1 MIKNIISL
9 SLFFIF
15 SISVFAQIPAGYYDS
30 AIGKKQAELKTA
42 LHLKIK
48 NATVPS
54 YGSGA
59 GSTWAAF
66 AKTDVRPTD
75 GTVWDMYSNNHV
87 AFNGNS
93 AASGM
98 NIEHSFAKSWWGDG
112 RQAAQDVMHL
122 APSNTTANSAKGSWP
137 MAVVD
142 GTTTFDNGV
151 IKVGKSSSRA
161 GGVIDAWEPA
171 DEYKGDFSR
180 AYMYMV
186 TAYEDYSTLWTGN
199 SVNQLDNNTYPVFEQ
214 WTVDLLLKW
223 STQDPISQK
232 EITRNNE
239 VYKIQGNRNPYID
252 YPLMAEYVWGKL
264 TAVPFTPD
272 GNVNYPYLSSP
283 NNGAIV
289 DFGKVSYQKT
299 DTASILIK
307 ALNLTGNLTL
317 AINGTDA
324 TNFSVVNTTVS
335 KTDAESG
342 YKLIIN
348 YKAQTIGSQT
358 AQLSISGGGITA
370 TNIELKAI
378 SSDEFLAL
386 PANNITSTGFTANWT
401 LSANAT
407 SYNLN
412 VFTLKSEGVT
422 QPKTLLEE
430 SFTSGLPTGWTSE
443 GYSDNQTAGFMRLA
457 SSGSTGKIIFPAL
470 DLSSTGTILTVRAKQ
485 YVNDA
490 GAQLTATIDNQPLAI
505 WATTATDQDF
515 TISIPKLGMISKI
528 ALSAAAGS
536 RVYVDY
542 IKVETMGSVQ
552 TPVSVL
558 GYPKSIGNNLSYN
571 IEGLVADSTYYYTV
585 KPEGN
590 SAAISNQILVHTGL
604 TNDMQQ
610 PENNSVRWSVLSD
623 GVQIYNLPA
632 NSLFTVLDLTG
643 KKLQTQQPKTTEIKL
658 RLSTKGIYLLQIQNK
673 QEIKTYK
680 LLY

>member
-1 MIKNIISL
+1 
-9 SLFFIF
+9 
-15 SISVFAQIPAGYYDS
+15 
-30 AIGKKQAELKTA
+30 
-42 LHLKIK
+42 
-48 NATVPS
+48 
-54 YGSGA
+54 
-59 GSTWAAF
+59 
-66 AKTDVRPTD
+66 
-75 GTVWDMYSNNHV
+75 
-87 AFNGNS
+87 
-93 AASGM
+93 
-98 NIEHSFAKSWWGDG
+98 
-112 RQAAQDVMHL
+112 
-122 APSNTTANSAKGSWP
+122 

-386 PANNITSTGFTANWT
+386 PTNNITSTGFTANWT

-430 SFTSGLPTGWTSE
+430 AFTSGLPTGWTSE

-457 SSGSTGKIIFPAL
+457 SSGSAGKIIFPAL

-490 GAQLTATIDNQPLAI
+490 GAQLSATIDNQPLAI

-643 KKLQTQQPKTTEIKL
+643 KKLQTLQPKTTEIKL